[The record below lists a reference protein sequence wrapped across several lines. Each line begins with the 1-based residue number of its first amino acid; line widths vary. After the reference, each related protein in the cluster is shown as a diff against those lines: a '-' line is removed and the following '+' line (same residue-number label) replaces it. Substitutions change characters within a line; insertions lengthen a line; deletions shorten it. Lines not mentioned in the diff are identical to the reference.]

1 MRCNIRDWVR
11 KTLVDN
17 YGHQVHDFRSQLL
30 LDPGLPIAV
39 TVREDAKIA
48 VNVLLPYDL
57 PENPEV
63 LKNLMTHN
71 TAYKQC
77 RYGIT
82 QITPDVTVYELSWIC
97 EYEDLI
103 NTIEGLRAEARRILV
118 LLAMSQEGSNGADYT
133 RDPAGKLE

>member
-57 PENPEV
+57 PKPQYY
-63 LKNLMTHN
+63 L
-71 TAYKQC
+71 
-77 RYGIT
+77 
-82 QITPDVTVYELSWIC
+82 
-97 EYEDLI
+97 
-103 NTIEGLRAEARRILV
+103 
-118 LLAMSQEGSNGADYT
+118 
-133 RDPAGKLE
+133 